1 MLIIKIGGIKMPGI
15 VEKIKEMWNPSD
27 EYYEENEEIQE
38 TVTKE
43 EPKLR
48 SIGNNKIVN
57 INSGAKVKVVLSR
70 PEHFDEEIKNIADEL
85 LKMHTV
91 VLNLEVT
98 PKSESRRL
106 VDFLS
111 GIAYAINGKIK
122 KVSTDTFVVTPS
134 NVDIEGED
142 LLSEFENKGVYF

>member
-1 MLIIKIGGIKMPGI
+1 MPGI
-15 VEKIKEMWNPSD
+15 VEKLKEMWNPSD
-27 EYYEENEEIQE
+27 EYYEENEGAQEI
-38 TVTKE
+38 VNKE
-43 EPKLR
+43 EPKQLR
-48 SIGNNKIVN
+48 SVSNGKIVS

-70 PEHFDEEIKNIADEL
+70 PEHFGEEIKNIADEL

-111 GIAYAINGKIK
+111 GIAYAIGGKIK
-122 KVSTDTFVVTPS
+122 KVSTDTFVVTPC

>member
-1 MLIIKIGGIKMPGI
+1 MPGI
-15 VEKIKEMWNPSD
+15 VEKLKEMWNPSD
-27 EYYEENEEIQE
+27 EYYEENEEAQQI
-38 TVTKE
+38 VNKE
-43 EPKLR
+43 EPKQLR
-48 SIGNNKIVN
+48 SVSNGKIVS

-70 PEHFDEEIKNIADEL
+70 PEHFGEEIKNIADEL

-111 GIAYAINGKIK
+111 GIAYAIGGKIK
-122 KVSTDTFVVTPS
+122 KVSTDTFVVTPC

-142 LLSEFENKGVYF
+142 LLSEFANKGVYF

>member
-1 MLIIKIGGIKMPGI
+1 MPGI
-15 VEKIKEMWNPSD
+15 VEKLKEMWNPSD
-27 EYYEENEEIQE
+27 EYYDENEEALQI
-38 TVTKE
+38 VNKE
-43 EPKLR
+43 EPKQLR
-48 SIGNNKIVN
+48 SVSNGKIVS

-70 PEHFDEEIKNIADEL
+70 PEHFGEEIKNIADEL

-111 GIAYAINGKIK
+111 GIAYAIGGKIK
-122 KVSTDTFVVTPS
+122 KVSTDTFVVTPC

>member
-1 MLIIKIGGIKMPGI
+1 MSGI
-15 VEKIKEMWNPSD
+15 VEKLKEMWNPSD
-27 EYYEENEEIQE
+27 EYYEENEEAQQI
-38 TVTKE
+38 VNKE
-43 EPKLR
+43 EPKPLR
-48 SIGNNKIVN
+48 SVSNGKIVS

-70 PEHFDEEIKNIADEL
+70 PEHFGEEIKNIADEL

-111 GIAYAINGKIK
+111 GIAYAIGGKIK
-122 KVSTDTFVVTPS
+122 KVSTDTFVVTPC

>member
-1 MLIIKIGGIKMPGI
+1 MPGI
-15 VEKIKEMWNPSD
+15 VEKLKEMWNPSD
-27 EYYEENEEIQE
+27 EYYEENEEAQQI
-38 TVTKE
+38 VNKE
-43 EPKLR
+43 EPKQLR
-48 SIGNNKIVN
+48 SVSNGKIVS

-70 PEHFDEEIKNIADEL
+70 PEHFGEEIKNIADEL
-85 LKMHTV
+85 LKMQTV

-111 GIAYAINGKIK
+111 GIAYAIGGKIK
-122 KVSTDTFVVTPS
+122 KVSTDTFVVTPC

>member
-1 MLIIKIGGIKMPGI
+1 MPGI
-15 VEKIKEMWNPSD
+15 VEKLKEMWNPSD
-27 EYYEENEEIQE
+27 EYYEENEEAQE
-38 TVTKE
+38 IVNKE
-43 EPKLR
+43 EPKQLR
-48 SIGNNKIVN
+48 SVSNGKFVS
-57 INSGAKVKVVLSR
+57 INSGAKVIVVLSR
-70 PEHFDEEIKNIADEL
+70 PEHFGEEIKNIADEL

-111 GIAYAINGKIK
+111 GIAYAIGGKIK
-122 KVSTDTFVVTPS
+122 KVSTDTFVVTPC

>member
-1 MLIIKIGGIKMPGI
+1 MSGI
-15 VEKIKEMWNPSD
+15 VEKLKEMWNPSD
-27 EYYEENEEIQE
+27 EYYEENEEVQE
-38 TVTKE
+38 SVSKE

-48 SIGNNKIVN
+48 SVSNGKIVS

-70 PEHFDEEIKNIADEL
+70 PEHFGEEIKNIADEL

-111 GIAYAINGKIK
+111 GIAYAIGGKIK
-122 KVSTDTFVVTPS
+122 KVSTDTFVVTPC

>member
-1 MLIIKIGGIKMPGI
+1 MPGL
-15 VEKIKEMWNPSD
+15 VEKLKEMWNPAD
-27 EYYEENEEIQE
+27 EYYEENEETQQE
-38 TVTKE
+38 TVNKE

-48 SIGNNKIVN
+48 SVGNGKIVS

-70 PEHFDEEIKNIADEL
+70 PEHFGEEIKNIADEL

-111 GIAYAINGKIK
+111 GIAYAIGGKIK
-122 KVSTDTFVVTPS
+122 KVSTDTFVVTPC

>member
-1 MLIIKIGGIKMPGI
+1 MPGI
-15 VEKIKEMWNPSD
+15 VEKLKEMWNPSD
-27 EYYEENEEIQE
+27 EYYEENEEAQE
-38 TVTKE
+38 IVNKE
-43 EPKLR
+43 EPKQLR
-48 SIGNNKIVN
+48 SVSNGKIVS

-70 PEHFDEEIKNIADEL
+70 PEHFGEEIKNIADEL

-111 GIAYAINGKIK
+111 GIAYAIGGKIK
-122 KVSTDTFVVTPS
+122 KVSTDTFVVTPC

>member
-1 MLIIKIGGIKMPGI
+1 MPGL
-15 VEKIKEMWNPSD
+15 VEKLKEMWNPTD
-27 EYYEENEEIQE
+27 EYYEENEETQE
-38 TVTKE
+38 TVNKE

-48 SIGNNKIVN
+48 SVGNGKIVS

-70 PEHFDEEIKNIADEL
+70 PEHFGEEIKNIADEL

-111 GIAYAINGKIK
+111 GIAYAIGGKIK
-122 KVSTDTFVVTPS
+122 KVSTDTFVVTPC

>member
-1 MLIIKIGGIKMPGI
+1 MPGI
-15 VEKIKEMWNPSD
+15 VEKLKEMWNPSD
-27 EYYEENEEIQE
+27 EYYEENEEAQE
-38 TVTKE
+38 TVNKE
-43 EPKLR
+43 EPKQLR
-48 SIGNNKIVN
+48 SVSNGKIVS

-70 PEHFDEEIKNIADEL
+70 PEHFGEEIKNIADEL

-111 GIAYAINGKIK
+111 GIAYAIGGKIK
-122 KVSTDTFVVTPS
+122 KVSTDTFVVTPC

>member
-1 MLIIKIGGIKMPGI
+1 MPGI
-15 VEKIKEMWNPSD
+15 VEKLKEMWNPSD
-27 EYYEENEEIQE
+27 EYYEENEEAQE
-38 TVTKE
+38 SVVKD
-43 EPKLR
+43 EPKFK
-48 SIGNNKIVN
+48 STGNGKIVS

-70 PEHFDEEIKNIADEL
+70 PEHFGEEIKNIADEL

-111 GIAYAINGKIK
+111 GIAYAIGGKIK
-122 KVSTDTFVVTPS
+122 KVSTDTFVVTPC

>member
-1 MLIIKIGGIKMPGI
+1 MPGI
-15 VEKIKEMWNPSD
+15 VEKLKEMWNPSD
-27 EYYEENEEIQE
+27 EYYEENEEAQQI
-38 TVTKE
+38 VNKE
-43 EPKLR
+43 EPKQLR
-48 SIGNNKIVN
+48 SVSNGKIVS

-70 PEHFDEEIKNIADEL
+70 PEHFGEEIKNIADEL

-111 GIAYAINGKIK
+111 GIAYAIGGKIK
-122 KVSTDTFVVTPS
+122 KVSTDNFVVTPC

>member
-1 MLIIKIGGIKMPGI
+1 MPGI
-15 VEKIKEMWNPSD
+15 VEKLKEMWNPSD
-27 EYYEENEEIQE
+27 EYYEENEEAQQI
-38 TVTKE
+38 VNKE
-43 EPKLR
+43 EPKQLR
-48 SIGNNKIVN
+48 SVSNGKIVS

-70 PEHFDEEIKNIADEL
+70 PEHFGEEIKNIADEL

-111 GIAYAINGKIK
+111 GIAYAIGGKIK
-122 KVSTDTFVVTPS
+122 KVSTDTFVVTPC

>member
-1 MLIIKIGGIKMPGI
+1 MPGI
-15 VEKIKEMWNPSD
+15 VEKLKEMWNPSD
-27 EYYEENEEIQE
+27 EYYEENEEAQQI
-38 TVTKE
+38 VNKE
-43 EPKLR
+43 EPKQLR
-48 SIGNNKIVN
+48 SVSNGKIVS

-70 PEHFDEEIKNIADEL
+70 PEHFGEEIENIADEL

-111 GIAYAINGKIK
+111 GIAYAIGGKIK
-122 KVSTDTFVVTPS
+122 KVSTDTFVVTPC

>member
-1 MLIIKIGGIKMPGI
+1 MSGL
-15 VEKIKEMWNPSD
+15 VEKLKEMWNPSD
-27 EYYEENEEIQE
+27 EYYEENEEAQQI
-38 TVTKE
+38 VNKE
-43 EPKLR
+43 EPKQLR
-48 SIGNNKIVN
+48 SVSNGKIVS

-70 PEHFDEEIKNIADEL
+70 PEHFGEEIKNIADEL

-111 GIAYAINGKIK
+111 GIAYAIGGKIK
-122 KVSTDTFVVTPS
+122 KVSTDTFVVTPC

>member
-1 MLIIKIGGIKMPGI
+1 MPGI

-27 EYYEENEEIQE
+27 EYYEENEEAQQI
-38 TVTKE
+38 VNKE
-43 EPKLR
+43 EPKQLR
-48 SIGNNKIVN
+48 SVSNGKIVS

-70 PEHFDEEIKNIADEL
+70 PEHFGEEIKNIADEL

-111 GIAYAINGKIK
+111 GIAYAIGGKIK
-122 KVSTDTFVVTPS
+122 KVSTDTFVVTPC

>member
-1 MLIIKIGGIKMPGI
+1 MPGI
-15 VEKIKEMWNPSD
+15 VEKLKEMWNPSD
-27 EYYEENEEIQE
+27 EYYEENEEAQQI
-38 TVTKE
+38 VNKE
-43 EPKLR
+43 EPKQLR
-48 SIGNNKIVN
+48 SVSNGKIVS

-70 PEHFDEEIKNIADEL
+70 PEHFGEEIKNIADEL
-85 LKMHTV
+85 LNMHTV

-111 GIAYAINGKIK
+111 GIAYAIGGKIK
-122 KVSTDTFVVTPS
+122 KVSTDTFVVTPC

>member
-1 MLIIKIGGIKMPGI
+1 MPGI
-15 VEKIKEMWNPSD
+15 VEKLKEMWNPSD
-27 EYYEENEEIQE
+27 EYYEENEEAQE
-38 TVTKE
+38 IVNKE
-43 EPKLR
+43 EPKQLR
-48 SIGNNKIVN
+48 SVSNGKIVS

-70 PEHFDEEIKNIADEL
+70 PEHFGEEIKNIADEL

-111 GIAYAINGKIK
+111 GIAYAIGGKIK
-122 KVSTDTFVVTPS
+122 KVSTDTFVVTPC
-134 NVDIEGED
+134 NVDIEVED

>member
-1 MLIIKIGGIKMPGI
+1 MPGL
-15 VEKIKEMWNPSD
+15 VEKLKDMWNPTD
-27 EYYEENEEIQE
+27 EYYEENEETQE
-38 TVTKE
+38 TVNKE

-48 SIGNNKIVN
+48 SVGNGKIVS

-70 PEHFDEEIKNIADEL
+70 PEHFGEEIKNIADEL

-111 GIAYAINGKIK
+111 GIAYAIGGKIK
-122 KVSTDTFVVTPS
+122 KVSTDTFVVTPC

>member
-1 MLIIKIGGIKMPGI
+1 MAGL
-15 VEKIKEMWNPSD
+15 VEKLKEMWNPAD
-27 EYYEENEEIQE
+27 EYYEENEETQE
-38 TVTKE
+38 TVNKE

-48 SIGNNKIVN
+48 SVGNGKIVS

-70 PEHFDEEIKNIADEL
+70 PEHFGEEIKNIADEL

-111 GIAYAINGKIK
+111 GIAYAIGGKIK
-122 KVSTDTFVVTPS
+122 KVSTDTFVVTPC

>member
-1 MLIIKIGGIKMPGI
+1 MPGI
-15 VEKIKEMWNPSD
+15 VEKLKEMWNPSD
-27 EYYEENEEIQE
+27 EYYEENEEAQE
-38 TVTKE
+38 IVNKE
-43 EPKLR
+43 EPKQLR
-48 SIGNNKIVN
+48 SVSNGKIVS

-70 PEHFDEEIKNIADEL
+70 PEHFCEEIKNIADEL

-111 GIAYAINGKIK
+111 GIAYAIGGKIK
-122 KVSTDTFVVTPS
+122 KVSTDTFVVTPC

>member
-1 MLIIKIGGIKMPGI
+1 MSGL
-15 VEKIKEMWNPSD
+15 VEKLKEMWNPSD
-27 EYYEENEEIQE
+27 EYYEENEEVQE
-38 TVTKE
+38 NVNKE

-48 SIGNNKIVN
+48 SVNNGKIVS

-70 PEHFDEEIKNIADEL
+70 PEHFGEEIKNIADEL

-111 GIAYAINGKIK
+111 GIAYAIGGKIK
-122 KVSTDTFVVTPS
+122 KVSTDTFVVTPC

>member
-1 MLIIKIGGIKMPGI
+1 MAGL
-15 VEKIKEMWNPSD
+15 VEKLKEMWNPAD
-27 EYYEENEEIQE
+27 EYYEENEETQE
-38 TVTKE
+38 TVNKE

-48 SIGNNKIVN
+48 SVGNGKIVS

-70 PEHFDEEIKNIADEL
+70 PEHFGEEIKNIADEL
-85 LKMHTV
+85 LKLHTV

-111 GIAYAINGKIK
+111 GIAYAIGGKIK
-122 KVSTDTFVVTPS
+122 KVSTDTFVVTPC

>member
-1 MLIIKIGGIKMPGI
+1 MSGI
-15 VEKIKEMWNPSD
+15 VEKLKEMWNPSD
-27 EYYEENEEIQE
+27 EYYEENEEVQKS
-38 TVTKE
+38 VSKE

-48 SIGNNKIVN
+48 SVNNDKIVS

-70 PEHFDEEIKNIADEL
+70 PEHFGEEIKNIADEL

-111 GIAYAINGKIK
+111 GIAYAIGGKIK
-122 KVSTDTFVVTPS
+122 KVSTDTFVVTPC

>member
-1 MLIIKIGGIKMPGI
+1 
-15 VEKIKEMWNPSD
+15 
-27 EYYEENEEIQE
+27 
-38 TVTKE
+38 
-43 EPKLR
+43 
-48 SIGNNKIVN
+48 
-57 INSGAKVKVVLSR
+57 
-70 PEHFDEEIKNIADEL
+70 
-85 LKMHTV
+85 MHTV

-111 GIAYAINGKIK
+111 GIAYAIGGKIK
-122 KVSTDTFVVTPS
+122 KVSTDTFVVTPC

>member
-1 MLIIKIGGIKMPGI
+1 MPGI
-15 VEKIKEMWNPSD
+15 VEKLKEMWNPSD
-27 EYYEENEEIQE
+27 EYYEENEEAKQI
-38 TVTKE
+38 VNKE
-43 EPKLR
+43 EPKQLR
-48 SIGNNKIVN
+48 SVSNGKIVS

-70 PEHFDEEIKNIADEL
+70 PEHFGEEIKNIADEL

-111 GIAYAINGKIK
+111 GIAYAIGGKIK
-122 KVSTDTFVVTPS
+122 KVSTDTFVVTPC